1 MRVQAIV
8 DLGRGLRTERDTD
21 YQNTAHPDGLDAFVD
36 DWLCTYHA
44 FADDVELKPII
55 AKLRGYY
62 DFDRPTRINRIDTA
76 ITVLRVLYKAYD
88 NQPAEATPI
97 PTLAPAHPEP
107 APAMPD
113 AVTVPVTKTP
123 TKRAPKPS
131 EYDNLPATGTPTP
144 TPTPVRAEP
153 EPMMADAVSASVT
166 KTPTKRAPKRSEK
179 AATDGPITLNS
190 PLKVVP
196 GITPSLAQAFSRLG
210 VKTIRDMLHHY
221 PFRYDDFSKRI
232 TIGELRPGEVATV
245 IAGITEVKSFTM
257 RNGSTGINVQLEDET
272 GILKLVFFGQRWLLR
287 QLQPEMTI
295 MVSGKVELFGGI
307 RQMSSPDWQPYQPL
321 SAEELIHVGRLVP
334 VHPLTKGLAE
344 RSARTTIKRIVDTY
358 AEQLADPLPHA
369 VLQRTKLIDLASAI
383 KLIHFPNTP
392 DDVIAARTRLGFDE
406 FLTIQLGVLQRK
418 ISWQS
423 EPGYVMPYNDEA
435 HAALLA
441 TLPFA
446 LTNAQNRAVGEI
458 FADIAAPIPMARL
471 LQGDVGSGK
480 TAVAAAAALQAIA
493 NGYQAAIMAP
503 TEILAEQ
510 HYRGLSALL
519 GQINVHRSNE
529 WQESLGDDRRSR
541 LAEIQQLLGMDPNQ
555 SDGVRIALL
564 TGSLGAKERRRVL
577 EGVARGEVDLVV
589 GTHALISEGVQY
601 LKLGL
606 VVVDEQHR
614 FGVEQRQRLKD
625 KGHNPHMLVMTATPI
640 PRTLTM
646 TIYGDLDTSVLDEL
660 PPGRHDIA
668 TKRITNAERTRAYN
682 HIRKQIAAGRQA
694 FVICPLVEESDKS
707 DLPSAEEMYEKLQ
720 SEVFSDLRVSLI
732 HGKMSAKDK
741 DAIMVAFRN
750 HEADILVAT
759 AVIEVGIDIPNAST
773 IMIEGADRFGLAQL
787 HQFRGRVGRGAHK
800 SYCILVSDRD
810 SETTNKRLDAM
821 VETRN
826 GFILAEKDLEIRGP
840 GEFFGTRQSG
850 MPDLKIAQ
858 LTDTR
863 LLQAAQLEAKT
874 ILRADPELAHIEHA
888 LLRAQVEDFWARAVD
903 AN

>member
-1 MRVQAIV
+1 MRRQAII
-8 DLGRGLRTERDTD
+8 DLGKGLRAERESD
-21 YQNTAHPDGLDAFVD
+21 YQNTAHSDGLDAFVD
-36 DWLCTYHA
+36 DWLCTYHS
-44 FADDVELKPII
+44 FADDGELKPII
-55 AKLRGYY
+55 AKIRGYY
-62 DFDRPTRINRIDTA
+62 ALDRTTRINRIDTA
-76 ITVLRVLYKAYD
+76 ITVLRMLYRATESATTPTE
-88 NQPAEATPI
+88 QAPPPANT
-97 PTLAPAHPEP
+97 HVEP
-107 APAMPD
+107 AVVMPPPLALPA
-113 AVTVPVTKTP
+113 AKKTP
-123 TKRAPKPS
+123 TKRANKAPS
-131 EYDNLPATGTPTP
+131 
-144 TPTPVRAEP
+144 
-153 EPMMADAVSASVT
+153 
-166 KTPTKRAPKRSEK
+166 
-179 AATDGPITLNS
+179 DGPVTLNS
-190 PLKVVP
+190 HLKVVP
-196 GITPSLAQAFSRLG
+196 GISPSLAQAFSRMG
-210 VKTIRDMLHHY
+210 IKTIRDMLHHY
-221 PFRYDDFSKRI
+221 PFRYDDFSKRT
-232 TIGELRPGEVATV
+232 TIGELRPGEIATV
-245 IAGITEVKSFTM
+245 IASITEVKSFTM
-257 RNGSTGINVQLEDET
+257 RNGSTGVNVQLEDET

-287 QLQPEMTI
+287 QLKPEMSI

-344 RSARTTIKRIVDTY
+344 RSARTTIKHVVDTY
-358 AEQLADPLPHA
+358 ADQLADPLPSA
-369 VLQRTKLIDLASAI
+369 VRQRAGLIDLASAI
-383 KLIHFPNTP
+383 KYIHFPQTN

-406 FLTIQLGVLQRK
+406 FLTIQLGVLQRR
-418 ISWQS
+418 ISWQGD
-423 EPGYVMPYNDEA
+423 PGYAMPYNAEA
-435 HAALLA
+435 HDALLSA
-441 TLPFA
+441 LPFA
-446 LTNAQNRAVGEI
+446 LTNAQNRALGEI
-458 FADIAAPIPMARL
+458 FVDINTTIPMARL

-510 HYRGLSALL
+510 HYRGLSNVL
-519 GQINVHRSNE
+519 GQISVRRSNE
-529 WQESLGDDRRSR
+529 WQEAIDDERLSR
-541 LAEIQQLLGMDPNQ
+541 LAEIQLLLGMNPNQ

-606 VVVDEQHR
+606 VVIDEQHR

-646 TIYGDLDTSVLDEL
+646 TIYSDLDISVLDEL
-660 PPGRHDIA
+660 PPGRQAIA
-668 TKRITNAERTRAYN
+668 TKRITNSDRTKAYA

-720 SEVFSDLRVSLI
+720 HEVFPDLRVSLI

-800 SYCILVSDRD
+800 SYCILVSDNE
-810 SETTNKRLDAM
+810 SESTDKRLKAM
-821 VETRN
+821 VELRD
-826 GFILAEKDLEIRGP
+826 GFALAEKDLEIRGP

-850 MPDLKIAQ
+850 IPDLKIAQ

-874 ILRADPELAHIEHA
+874 ILRADPDLSHIAHA
-888 LLRAQVEDFWARAVD
+888 VLREQVEAFWARAVD

>member
-1 MRVQAIV
+1 MRRQAIV
-8 DLGRGLRTERDTD
+8 DLGKGLRAERESD

-36 DWLCTYHA
+36 DWQCTYHA
-44 FADDVELKPII
+44 FVDDTELKPIV
-55 AKLRGYY
+55 AKIRGYY
-62 DFDRPTRINRIDTA
+62 AFDRTTRINRIDTA
-76 ITVLRVLYKAYD
+76 IAVLRMLYRATESTTPA
-88 NQPAEATPI
+88 QPTVQTPPPATPYVE
-97 PTLAPAHPEP
+97 PPVVMPDPPALPVDVP
-107 APAMPD
+107 APS
-113 AVTVPVTKTP
+113 VQKTP
-123 TKRAPKPS
+123 TKRA
-131 EYDNLPATGTPTP
+131 
-144 TPTPVRAEP
+144 
-153 EPMMADAVSASVT
+153 
-166 KTPTKRAPKRSEK
+166 TKRSDKTSS
-179 AATDGPITLNS
+179 DGPITLNS
-190 PLKVVP
+190 PLKGVP
-196 GITPSLAQAFSRLG
+196 GITPSLAHAFSRLG

-221 PFRYDDFSKRI
+221 PFRYDDFSKRT
-232 TIGELRPGEVATV
+232 TIGDLRPGEVATV
-245 IAGITEVKSFTM
+245 IASITEVKAFTM
-257 RNGSTGINVQLEDET
+257 RNGSTGVNVQLEDET

-287 QLQPEMTI
+287 QLQPEMSI
-295 MVSGKVELFGGI
+295 MVSGKVELFGGM

-344 RSARTTIKRIVDTY
+344 RSARTTIKHIVDTY
-358 AEQLADPLPHA
+358 ADQIADPLPDT
-369 VLQRTKLIDLASAI
+369 VRQRAGLIELASAI
-383 KLIHFPNTP
+383 KQIHFPQTN

-406 FLTIQLGVLQRK
+406 FLTIQLGVLQRR
-418 ISWQS
+418 ISWQGT
-423 EPGYVMPYNDEA
+423 PGYAMPYNTDA
-435 HAALLA
+435 HDALLSA
-441 TLPFA
+441 LPFT
-446 LTNAQNRAVGEI
+446 LTNAQNRALGEI
-458 FADIAAPIPMARL
+458 FADINTTIPMARL

-510 HYRGLSALL
+510 HYRGLSNLL
-519 GQINVHRSNE
+519 GHISVRRSRE
-529 WQESLGDDRRSR
+529 WQEQLGDDRRTR

-601 LKLGL
+601 LRLGL
-606 VVVDEQHR
+606 VVIDEQHR

-646 TIYGDLDTSVLDEL
+646 TIYSDLDVSILDEL
-660 PPGRHDIA
+660 PPGRQEIA
-668 TKRITNAERTRAYN
+668 TKRITNSDRPKAYA

-720 SEVFSDLRVSLI
+720 HEVFRDLRVSLI

-800 SYCILVSDRD
+800 SYCILVSDSD
-810 SETTNKRLDAM
+810 SESTEKRLTAM
-821 VETRN
+821 VELKD
-826 GFILAEKDLEIRGP
+826 GFALAEKDLEIRGP

-863 LLQAAQLEAKT
+863 LLQAAQLEART
-874 ILRADPELAHIEHA
+874 ILREDPDLSHIAHA

>member
-1 MRVQAIV
+1 MHLQAIV
-8 DLGRGLRTERDTD
+8 DLGRGLRAERDSG
-21 YQNTAHPDGLDAFVD
+21 YQNTIHPDGLDAFVD
-36 DWLCTYHA
+36 DWLCTYHTL
-44 FADDVELKPII
+44 ADDADLKPIVTAI
-55 AKLRGYY
+55 RGYY
-62 DFDRPTRINRIDTA
+62 AWEHGVRVACINEA
-76 ITVLRVLYKAYD
+76 IAVLRTLYRRYEPQSHDA
-88 NQPAEATPI
+88 PVAAH
-97 PTLAPAHPEP
+97 APAPPAPPAHHTTLHAAPEHAVTP
-107 APAMPD
+107 APAP
-113 AVTVPVTKTP
+113 PVTPAPRKSAA
-123 TKRAPKPS
+123 KRNESAPH
-131 EYDNLPATGTPTP
+131 
-144 TPTPVRAEP
+144 
-153 EPMMADAVSASVT
+153 
-166 KTPTKRAPKRSEK
+166 
-179 AATDGPITLNS
+179 DGPITLNS

-196 GITPSLAQAFSRLG
+196 GITPSLAQAFSRIG

-232 TIGELRPGEVATV
+232 TIDELRPGQVATV
-245 IAGITEVKSFTM
+245 IANITEVKSFTM
-257 RNGSTGINVQLEDET
+257 RNGSTGVNVQLEDET
-272 GILKLVFFGQRWLLR
+272 GMLKIVFFGQRWLLR
-287 QLQPEMTI
+287 QLKPEMTI
-295 MVSGKVELFGGI
+295 MVSGKVDSFGGI

-321 SAEELIHVGRLVP
+321 SADELLHVGRMVP

-344 RSARTTIKRIVDTY
+344 RSARTTIKRIIDNY
-358 AEQLADPLPHA
+358 ADLLADPLPVA
-369 VLQRTKLIDLASAI
+369 VRQRTGLIDLVDAI
-383 KLIHFPNTP
+383 KRIHFPATP
-392 DDVIAARTRLGFDE
+392 EDVIAARTRLGFDE

-418 ISWQS
+418 INWQG
-423 EPGYVMPYNDEA
+423 EPGYAMPYNDDA

-441 TLPFA
+441 ALPFA
-446 LTNAQNRAVGEI
+446 LTNAQNRALGEI

-480 TAVAAAAALQAIA
+480 TAVAAAAALQTVA

-519 GQINVHRSNE
+519 GNINVRRSNE
-529 WQESLGDDRRSR
+529 WQELLGDNRRSR

-564 TGSLGAKERRRVL
+564 TGSLGTKERRRVL

-601 LKLGL
+601 LRLGL

-646 TIYGDLDTSVLDEL
+646 TIYGDLDTSILDEL
-660 PPGRHDIA
+660 PPGRQQIT
-668 TKRITNAERTRAYN
+668 TKRITNAERHKAYN
-682 HIRKQIAAGRQA
+682 HIRKQVATGRQV

-720 SEVFSDLRVSLI
+720 SDVFKDLRVSLI

-773 IMIEGADRFGLAQL
+773 MMIEGADRFGLAQL
-787 HQFRGRVGRGAHK
+787 HQFRGRVGRGPHK

-810 SETTNKRLDAM
+810 NETTNLRLDAM
-821 VETRN
+821 VASSD

-858 LTDTR
+858 LTDMR

-874 ILRADPELAHIEHA
+874 ILREDPELALIQHA
-888 LLRAQVEDFWARAVD
+888 LLRSQVEAFWARAVD

>member
-1 MRVQAIV
+1 MHLQAIV
-8 DLGRGLRTERDTD
+8 DLGKGLRAERDSG
-21 YQNTAHPDGLDAFVD
+21 YQNTIHPDGLDAFVD
-36 DWLCTYHA
+36 DWLCTYHTL
-44 FADDVELKPII
+44 ADDADLKPIVTAI
-55 AKLRGYY
+55 RGYY
-62 DFDRPTRINRIDTA
+62 AWEHTLRVARINEA
-76 ITVLRVLYKAYD
+76 IAVLRTLYRRYD
-88 NQPAEATPI
+88 PASVPPQPHDTPVVAHT
-97 PTLAPAHPEP
+97 PAPPAHLTTPHP
-107 APAMPD
+107 APAQP
-113 AVTVPVTKTP
+113 AVPAPPVTPAPRKST
-123 TKRAPKPS
+123 TKRN
-131 EYDNLPATGTPTP
+131 E
-144 TPTPVRAEP
+144 PVRH
-153 EPMMADAVSASVT
+153 
-166 KTPTKRAPKRSEK
+166 
-179 AATDGPITLNS
+179 DGAITLNS

-196 GITPSLAQAFSRLG
+196 GITPSLAQAFSRIG

-221 PFRYDDFSKRI
+221 PFRYDDFSKRT
-232 TIGELRPGEVATV
+232 TIDELRPGEVATV
-245 IAGITEVKSFTM
+245 IASITEVKSFTM
-257 RNGSTGINVQLEDET
+257 RNGSTGVNVQLEDET
-272 GILKLVFFGQRWLLR
+272 GILKIVFFGQRWLLR

-295 MVSGKVELFGGI
+295 MVSGKVESFGGI

-321 SAEELIHVGRLVP
+321 SADELLHVGRMVP

-358 AEQLADPLPHA
+358 ADMVADPLPVA
-369 VLQRTKLIDLASAI
+369 VRQRTGLIDLADAI
-383 KLIHFPNTP
+383 KRIHFPNSH

-418 ISWQS
+418 INWQG
-423 EPGYVMPYNDEA
+423 EPGYAMPYNADA
-435 HAALLA
+435 HQAILTA
-441 TLPFA
+441 LPFA
-446 LTNAQNRAVGEI
+446 LTNAQNRALGEI
-458 FADIAAPIPMARL
+458 FTDIAAPIPMARL

-480 TAVAAAAALQAIA
+480 TAVAAAAALQAVA

-519 GQINVHRSNE
+519 GNINVRRSNE
-529 WQESLGDDRRSR
+529 WQELLGDNRRSR

-564 TGSLGAKERRRVL
+564 TGSLGSKERRRVL
-577 EGVARGEVDLVV
+577 EGVARGEVDLMV

-601 LKLGL
+601 LRLGL

-646 TIYGDLDTSVLDEL
+646 TIYGDLDTSILDEL
-660 PPGRHDIA
+660 PPGRQEIT
-668 TKRITNAERTRAYN
+668 TKRITNAERPRAYN
-682 HIRKQIAAGRQA
+682 HIRKQVAAGRQA

-720 SEVFSDLRVSLI
+720 SDVFKDLRVSLI

-773 IMIEGADRFGLAQL
+773 MMIEGADRFGLAQL
-787 HQFRGRVGRGAHK
+787 HQFRGRVGRGPHK

-810 SETTNKRLDAM
+810 NETTNMRLDAM
-821 VETRN
+821 VASRD
-826 GFILAEKDLEIRGP
+826 GFVLAEKDLEIRGP

-858 LTDTR
+858 LTDIR

-874 ILRADPELAHIEHA
+874 ILREDPELALIQHA
-888 LLRAQVEDFWARAVD
+888 MLRAQVEAFWARAVD